1 MICNE
6 ADATEGEPASKRSK
20 YSSGCKNDGSLR
32 DNSSETATATRM
44 LLSQGCD
51 GAAVANC
58 QSASV
63 MNDLPGFSFSLDP
76 SDSMSL
82 TDQTYDHPQT
92 VIHSSNNGYF
102 WWKDMQPSF
111 GSQHSCPVGHLDISS
126 PPTYGQA
133 PIFLNPSIEHNYEQS
148 NAKIHHIEQLTSSHK
163 STTISATESGDLT
176 QSNQNVFTSATDRCR
191 VTEHAMS
198 NNGFQANAF
207 LEDSRSS
214 SSLDT
219 PTSNQ
224 LLHLNQNID
233 EDPDSRVDY
242 AGQHTRSVAV
252 SISEHL
258 YTHSQDNAVQA
269 PPSVSLASCTLIPP
283 DLVCQPQPATHL
295 HPKTAAAF
303 IPPMSNFTY
312 SVIDDRNQNVV
323 TCHSTA
329 PTIHLSPLENST
341 SPRPYW
347 DYPVNMLHN
356 TAPSDSSM
364 VNPFETG
371 VGRSFHHTSTSAHP
385 PSHVTS
391 LPNATALTTEPNYME
406 GKNPDDTVSKESVRA
421 DEKPLRVFVWDL
433 DETLIIFHTLL
444 TGYYAHRYGKDPT
457 LAGAYG
463 LRMEELIYNL
473 ADTHFFFNEL
483 EDCDQV
489 HIEDVR
495 GDDSNQDLSCFQVG
509 EYSST
514 MGVSGSALQPTPANS
529 TSPNATALGAF
540 LPYGSTSDMVPN
552 IVGDPKQPTTVESL
566 GVTTVIGHGVSTG
579 GNIAVLRGGMDWM
592 RKLALRYRRIRDL
605 YTTYRYNVA
614 ALLGTTKA
622 HQWMTLRSNLDV
634 LTDYW
639 LSLACKV
646 TERICSRWE
655 SVNVVVTTT
664 QLVPTLAK
672 LLLYGLAG
680 AFPIEN
686 IYSATKI
693 GKESCFERIAAK
705 FGRKSTYVVI
715 GDGKEEEDAAKQLHW
730 PFWRIN
736 SHGDIAAL
744 NYAIEMGYL

>member
-6 ADATEGEPASKRSK
+6 ADVTEGEPASKRSK

-32 DNSSETATATRM
+32 DSSSETATATRM
-44 LLSQGCD
+44 LLNQGCD

-58 QSASV
+58 QNATHGCTSV
-63 MNDLPGFSFSLDP
+63 INDLPGFPFSLDP
-76 SDSMSL
+76 SDSMGL
-82 TDQTYDHPQT
+82 TDQTSNFFLTGNTLDDHPQT

-102 WWKDMQPSF
+102 WWKDTQPSF
-111 GSQHSCPVGHLDISS
+111 GSQHPCPVGHLDISS

-133 PIFLNPSIEHNYEQS
+133 PIFLHPSVEHNYEQS
-148 NAKIHHIEQLTSSHK
+148 DAKIHHIEQLTSSHK
-163 STTISATESGDLT
+163 STIIAATESGDLP
-176 QSNQNVFTSATDRCR
+176 QSNHDAFTSATDRSR
-191 VTEHAMS
+191 LTEHVMS

-242 AGQHTRSVAV
+242 AGQHTRSIAV

-258 YTHSQDNAVQA
+258 YTHSQNNAVHA
-269 PPSVSLASCTLIPP
+269 PPSLSLASCTLISP

-295 HPKTAAAF
+295 HPKTAATF

-312 SVIDDRNQNVV
+312 PVIDDRNQSVV

-329 PTIHLSPLENST
+329 PSILLSPLENAS

-356 TAPSDSSM
+356 TTPSDSSM

-385 PSHVTS
+385 PTHVTS
-391 LPNATALTTEPNYME
+391 LPSDTTLTTEPNYTE
-406 GKNPDDTVSKESVRA
+406 GKNPDDTVSKASGRA

-483 EDCDQV
+483 ENFSLQRTNRCILGNSS
-489 HIEDVR
+489 HE
-495 GDDSNQDLSCFQVG
+495 SG
-509 EYSST
+509 EYQSNRF
-514 MGVSGSALQPTPANS
+514 AYYLIKLQ
-529 TSPNATALGAF
+529 LGRAELQGF
-540 LPYGSTSDMVPN
+540 YG
-552 IVGDPKQPTTVESL
+552 
-566 GVTTVIGHGVSTG
+566 
-579 GNIAVLRGGMDWM
+579 
-592 RKLALRYRRIRDL
+592 KLKD
-605 YTTYRYNVA
+605 
-614 ALLGTTKA
+614 
-622 HQWMTLRSNLDV
+622 Q
-634 LTDYW
+634 
-639 LSLACKV
+639 
-646 TERICSRWE
+646 TERI
-655 SVNVVVTTT
+655 
-664 QLVPTLAK
+664 
-672 LLLYGLAG
+672 
-680 AFPIEN
+680 
-686 IYSATKI
+686 
-693 GKESCFERIAAK
+693 
-705 FGRKSTYVVI
+705 
-715 GDGKEEEDAAKQLHW
+715 
-730 PFWRIN
+730 
-736 SHGDIAAL
+736 
-744 NYAIEMGYL
+744 